1 MVQIC
6 KIKKT
11 NKLYNRML
19 VFFDVPPQ
27 GLTACL
33 FLKLEIH

>member
-11 NKLYNRML
+11 NKLLYSLL

-33 FLKLEIH
+33 F